1 MLCSILFACNSPTPL
16 ELSWEGCAVR
26 LWFLCHPGLWLLSG
40 MGHGSSCW
48 LRSARLII
56 SLILPWP
63 GGGRRRRGIPRK
75 SGCLLS
81 ALGSWLPGQLLSPWG
96 GPESSGPVLEPG
108 MAGGGTC
115 REASEGGQREMP
127 RTPSWV
133 AVIPRLIWGPWIFP
147 MRKGNWSW
155 RVGPLRALVDFET
168 QHLVMFFS
176 YDL

>member
-1 MLCSILFACNSPTPL
+1 MGGLCCAPLVPLSPWPL
-16 ELSWEGCAVR
+16 ASFWDGPRLLLLAEVSAINHQPNPALAGWREAEEGDSQEIRVPVVCKCRPMAQGYV
-26 LWFLCHPGLWLLSG
+26 L
-40 MGHGSSCW
+40 GHG
-48 LRSARLII
+48 
-56 SLILPWP
+56 
-63 GGGRRRRGIPRK
+63 
-75 SGCLLS
+75 S

>member
-81 ALGSWLPGQLLSPWG
+81 ASADPWPKAMSWAMGLHLAAGCLASSSPHGGDLRAQGQSWNLGWQEV
-96 GPESSGPVLEPG
+96 GPAERP
-108 MAGGGTC
+108 A
-115 REASEGGQREMP
+115 REASERCRGHHLG
-127 RTPSWV
+127 
-133 AVIPRLIWGPWIFP
+133 
-147 MRKGNWSW
+147 W
-155 RVGPLRALVDFET
+155 R
-168 QHLVMFFS
+168 
-176 YDL
+176 